1 MKVTEPGRVNLKP
14 GEAGKVHLSGYT
26 YITSGADPFTGEY
39 TYTPSGTAQVIE
51 IANMRATQNITIN
64 PIPSNYGRITWNGS
78 VLTVS

>member
-1 MKVTEPGRVNLKP
+1 MKVTEPNSVNLRP

-26 YITSGADPFTGEY
+26 YIQAGADPFTGEY
-39 TYTPSGTAQVIE
+39 EYTPTDTAQVIE
-51 IANMRATQNITIN
+51 IENKRATQNIIIN